1 MNYASIRTCDIANG
15 EGVRVT
21 LFVSGCTHHCKGCFN
36 PDQWDFDYGEPFTR
50 EVEDEIL
57 KVLEQSFIS
66 GLTILGG
73 EPMEPANQRVL
84 VPFLRRFREKFGQAK
99 TLWVYTGC
107 VLESDLLPNKRSNNQ
122 TVKQSPWRTEVTD
135 EFLSMTDV
143 LVDGPFVEK
152 LKDISLQ
159 FRGSSNQRILR
170 LKDGQIS
177 LSGLRGEC
185 A

>member
-21 LFVSGCTHHCKGCFN
+21 LFVSGCTHRCKGCFN
-36 PDQWDFDYGEPFTR
+36 PDQWDFGYGKPFTR

-57 KVLEQSFIS
+57 KDLEPSYIA
-66 GLTILGG
+66 GLSILGG
-73 EPMEPANQRVL
+73 EPMEPENQRAL
-84 VPFLRRFREKFGQAK
+84 VPFLRRIESFRVKLGSDRVELGSDRDARSTLNVPKK

-107 VLESDLLPNKRSNNQ
+107 LLEELKDPASR
-122 TVKQSPWRTEVTD
+122 WHTEVTD
-135 EFLSMTDV
+135 EFLKMIDV
-143 LVDGPFVEK
+143 LVDGPFVEE

-170 LKDGQIS
+170 LK
-177 LSGLRGEC
+177 GEV
-185 A
+185 

>member
-36 PDQWDFDYGEPFTR
+36 PDQWDFDYGQLFDR
-50 EVEDEIL
+50 KVEDEIL
-57 KVLEQSFIS
+57 AALEPSYIA
-66 GLTILGG
+66 GLSILGG
-73 EPMEPANQRVL
+73 EPMEPSNQRVL
-84 VPFLRRFREKFGQAK
+84 VPFLRRIESFRAKLESGRDDSLTLNVPKK

-107 VLESDLLPNKRSNNQ
+107 LLEELKDPSSR
-122 TVKQSPWRTEVTD
+122 WRTEVTD
-135 EFLSMTDV
+135 EFLSYIDV
-143 LVDGPFVEK
+143 LVDGPFVEE

-170 LKDGQIS
+170 LRQQ
-177 LSGLRGEC
+177 
-185 A
+185 